1 MGNTNRPLP
10 FSPFHYNE
18 PSISSALFGVPLV
31 PDNIIRGIRAADR
44 AVVDV
49 LTDKP
54 RVTTEVF
61 KEIGPFAIFVLPQ
74 TLIVDTFCKTAQV
87 VGAFGA
93 ETLGLNEK
101 FARYP
106 SFSNISCSKED
117 YKFLK
122 IKHATAIKKKIKFGA
137 HHWSLILTIKL
148 RDNFFKYVLL
158 QKDSSGL
165 IGCASYE
172 TFSSAADAT
181 YGENP
186 YSKIQES
193 DVDKNWASY
202 FEKYL
207 KPFEFYRFAT
217 NDCQEFVRRQF
228 KNLTGY
234 EINLGM

>member
-1 MGNTNRPLP
+1 MGITNSPLE
-10 FSPFHYNE
+10 SLPFHYK
-18 PSISSALFGVPLV
+18 PSISSIFV
-31 PDNIIRGIRAADR
+31 PDNIIRGIRAANG
-44 AVVDV
+44 AAVDV

-54 RVTTEVF
+54 RVTAEVF
-61 KEIGPFAIFVLPQ
+61 KEIGPFAIFALPQ
-74 TLIVDTFCKTAQV
+74 TLIADTFCKTAQV
-87 VGAFGA
+87 VGAFSA

-122 IKHATAIKKKIKFGA
+122 IKHAIAIKKKIKFGA

-158 QKDSSGL
+158 QKDSSGM

-193 DVDKNWASY
+193 DVDQNWASY
-202 FEKYL
+202 FGNYL
-207 KPFEFYRFAT
+207 KPFENYRFAT